1 MEGMEIMMNRQWEN
15 QYVTSKNRYPMH
27 SPYGAYETVE
37 QAKSCDR
44 NLSKYIKSLNGMWK
58 FKMADSPM
66 EAPEGF
72 ELMNYDDSS
81 WSQIPVPSNWELQGY
96 GKPVYTNTLYPFDRE
111 GADSHFELEVAP
123 GQVELNIPLV
133 PEKNLTGCY
142 RTTFEIPE
150 YFDGKDIFIE
160 FGGVESCFY
169 LWVNGIEVGY
179 SQDSKLEATFDI
191 TDIVKTGKNELAVK
205 VLRYCDGTYLEDQD
219 YWHLSGI
226 DRDVRIYAKAK
237 QRMLDYK
244 VETLFT
250 GDNFDQADLKV
261 TLRPNNTVRGY
272 GETYV
277 KLSLYDAEA
286 SLVTEYQSQ
295 PYGKCV
301 TYLGN
306 NFVAV
311 ASAVVEK
318 PVLWS
323 AETPY
328 LYTLVLETI
337 DKDGNTT
344 DIESTKVGFRK
355 IEIRKDGVLCVNG
368 KRLIVR
374 GVDLHAFCPETG
386 RYVSPEYM
394 RKQIIC
400 MKQLNFNAVRT
411 SHYPHSNEW
420 YDLCDELGIYL
431 VDETNL
437 ETHGIGGTLSSS
449 PEWTAAYMERA
460 TRMVLRDKNHP
471 SVIIWSLGNESGCGM
486 NHAAM
491 YGWIKEYDKTRYV
504 QYESTNPGPNITDII
519 APMYPAKDWVED
531 VMADASDLRP
541 FIMCEY
547 AYAKSNSNGNFKEFW
562 DLVDK
567 YPRCQ
572 GGFIWDFQDKALTQ
586 EQADGSRKYGY
597 AGAFGETVVD
607 PVPDMCLNGVV
618 FPDLSWKP
626 QAYEVR
632 NCQAPVRIVR
642 FEHQFVPRTMY
653 FLKNDYL
660 MLDLSHIRITWELLC
675 DGKIVETG
683 ELNQYTTKPG
693 DKEMLQYQIDQEK
706 VYGEAFINFKI
717 MLKDDTAY
725 AKAGHIIS
733 TYQIE
738 LDQSIWKKPETNIL
752 GEKLAMSETVEEI
765 LITGQNTEI
774 QFDKKTACFVKTVL
788 NGENRFIGG
797 NDNFWRPLTGID
809 EGTGIGML
817 NFATDW
823 KYSGFNELQA
833 EVISVSTVV
842 SDTQI
847 FIFAEVSYNAGK
859 IIVLTQYRIGSKGIV
874 IEKTVINNYNL
885 KTIPRVGMTFILP
898 EDKNEINW
906 YGRGPWENYIDR
918 KTASMIGSY
927 NSTVA
932 EQYTPYIKPCECGG
946 KEDVRYLMVQDKA
959 GHGIRVTGVLPFHF
973 DIHDYT
979 IDACDK
985 AHYEDEL
992 VRENKTYLNVDYIH
1006 AGVGGDNGW
1015 SKNMHSEHLIGKGVY
1030 HYQMTIEIL

>member
-1 MEGMEIMMNRQWEN
+1 MMNRQWEN

-37 QAKSCDR
+37 QAKTCNR
-44 NLSKYIKSLNGMWK
+44 TASKYVKSLNGMWK
-58 FKMADSPM
+58 FKLADSPM

-72 ELMNYDDSS
+72 EQMNYDDSN
-81 WSQIPVPSNWELQGY
+81 WEKILVPSNWELQGY

-123 GQVELNIPLV
+123 GQVELNMPLV

-142 RTTFEIPE
+142 RSSFEVPE
-150 YFDGKDIFIE
+150 YFDGKDVLIE

-191 TDIVKTGKNELAVK
+191 TDIVKSGKNELAVK

-237 QRMLDYK
+237 QRILDYK

-250 GDNFDQADLKV
+250 GDNFDKADLKV
-261 TLRPNNTVRGY
+261 TLRPNNTVKGY

-277 KLSLYDAEA
+277 KLSLYDAED

-301 TYLGN
+301 AYLGN

-311 ASAVVEK
+311 ATEAVAK
-318 PVLWS
+318 PKLWS
-323 AETPY
+323 SETPY
-328 LYTLVLETI
+328 LYTLVLETK
-337 DKDGNTT
+337 DKEGNTT

-394 RKQIIC
+394 KEQIIC

-411 SHYPHSNEW
+411 SHYPHANEW

-437 ETHGIGGTLSSS
+437 ETHGIAGTLSSS

-471 SVIIWSLGNESGCGM
+471 SIIIWSLGNESGCGM

-491 YGWIKEYDKTRYV
+491 YGWMKEYDKTRYV
-504 QYESTNPGPNITDII
+504 QYESMNPGPNITDII
-519 APMYPAKDWVED
+519 APMYPTKDWVED
-531 VMADASDLRP
+531 VMADSSDLRP

-547 AYAKSNSNGNFKEFW
+547 AYAKSNSNGNFKIYW

-567 YPRCQ
+567 YPRFQ

-586 EQADGSRKYGY
+586 KQADGSMKYVY

-607 PVPDMCLNGVV
+607 PTPDMCLNGVV

-632 NCQAPVRIVR
+632 NCQAPVRIVS
-642 FEHQFVPRTMY
+642 FNHQFVPRTMY
-653 FLKNDYL
+653 FLRNDYL
-660 MLDLSHIRITWELLC
+660 MQDLSNIRITWELQC
-675 DGKIVETG
+675 DGKIVDSG
-683 ELNQYTTKPG
+683 ELQQYNTQPG
-693 DKEMLQYQIDQEK
+693 QKEMLQYQIDQEK
-706 VYGEAFINFKI
+706 VYGEAFVNFKI
-717 MLKDDTAY
+717 MLKEDTAY
-725 AKAGHIIS
+725 AEAGHTIS
-733 TYQIE
+733 NYQIA
-738 LDQSIWKKPETNIL
+738 LDESVIKKQEKNIV
-752 GEKLAMSETVEEI
+752 GDKISVTENAEEI
-765 LITGQNTEI
+765 LINGQYTEI
-774 QFDKKTACFVKTVL
+774 VFDKKKTAFTKAVM
-788 NGENRFIGG
+788 NGENRFVGG
-797 NDNFWRPLTGID
+797 DDNFYRPLTGID

-817 NFATDW
+817 NYATDW
-823 KYSGFNELQA
+823 KYSGFNELQK
-833 EVISVSTVV
+833 VV
-842 SDTQI
+842 LGVTTAVTDTQI
-847 FIFAEVSYNAGK
+847 FIFTEVSYNDGK
-859 IIVLTQYRIGSKGIV
+859 IIVSTQYRIGNKGIE
-874 IEKTVINNYNL
+874 INKTVINNFDL
-885 KTIPRVGMTFILP
+885 KTIPRIGMTFILP
-898 EDKNEINW
+898 EDKNIINW
-906 YGRGPWENYIDR
+906 YGRGPWENYSDR
-918 KTASMIGSY
+918 KTAAMIGCY
-927 NSTVA
+927 NSTVT

-959 GHGIRVTGVLPFHF
+959 GRGIRVTGAVPFHY
-973 DIHDYT
+973 DIHNYSVA
-979 IDACDK
+979 ACEK
-985 AHYEDEL
+985 AGYEDEL

-1006 AGVGGDNGW
+1006 AGLGGDNGW
-1015 SKNMHSEHLIGKGVY
+1015 SKNIHPEFLVGKGIY
-1030 HYQMTIEIL
+1030 HYQFTIEIL